1 MSSVN
6 RVLGDQGRALMT
18 GSFQNYLQP
27 TPQDLDFLINDL
39 RFPLLDTTIHKTLGY
54 LYHYIPYVKYE
65 HNLKLVV
72 ASFLN
77 NPLCFGQGGAPFES
91 NYMIIEVFKLIAD
104 KKLKI
109 SKPTLSIKSWYT
121 IILKEINNF
130 ALFNPQ
136 INSWKVLPIISGL
149 LLSNDLRNMLHIK
162 DYPLEY
168 SWFFKDWD
176 EKIMKLFKYCLKYT
190 LSATH
195 SDDVINLTLVSLAIT
210 YRKEENIGDYTL
222 NISSNF
228 IISKLIHLIFGNSDI
243 SAMIYTKFF
252 FINPDDPKA
261 DETVQ
266 SEIMLKPVLKQLN
279 KLAFLLESYFKKLPI
294 HESSYPLILDSLD
307 KVHIFNK
314 SLCFSTQASLFNHN
328 PAQSIDSATSSIN
341 HRFWYLMKTLL
352 FAEVVVYQG
361 ILTRFLTSTAGNNL
375 TFFSKIYTSRSF
387 SSLELEYKQIS
398 LKILHNLYYMN
409 HILHS
414 IGQGG
419 FDSYNFVYYLTLEF
433 ALNNGSSTFEFE
445 NLTRFLIGDYQE
457 VNLFPEFINNNYLVR
472 CKVLF
477 VLGLWENY
485 LQQEKQNQAF
495 IKHDIFS
502 VCLHLVDDSIFVD
515 PELIEASHSVL
526 LICFSSEKN
535 STSIKESTEY
545 VQLLIKQ
552 FPRLLSSN
560 QLSIGVETVGKKI
573 LSSPVSYNEGL
584 YANSVDEFLNFL
596 YFACLHARSGIP
608 IDSHES
614 TNEVAFAS
622 AQPIS
627 EIAASSTMS
636 HLDKKKNE
644 NTDII
649 RANKRKKPKAVV
661 NLRLPKN
668 KSSNDYNFERRTKP
682 ETTRE
687 ALVVSAINLVPYLP
701 LSIFTKWL
709 DKIWSLIEMS
719 NTHEIPYLTSM
730 LWKVLSENMDLN
742 RCEIGFKW
750 WYESKRAAEDLNV
763 PLLKL

>member
-1 MSSVN
+1 MSNLN
-6 RVLGDQGRALMT
+6 RVLGDRGRALVN

-39 RFPLLDTTIHKTLGY
+39 RFPLPDTTIHKTLGY

-77 NPLCFGQGGAPFES
+77 NPLCFCHEGAPFES

-136 INSWKVLPIISGL
+136 MNCWKVLPIISGL
-149 LLSNDLRNMLHIK
+149 LLSSNLRNMLYTK

-168 SWFFKDWD
+168 RWFFKDWD

-195 SDDVINLTLVSLAIT
+195 SDDIINLTLVSLAIT
-210 YRKEENIGDYTL
+210 YNKEEDIREYTL

-228 IISKLIHLIFGNSDI
+228 IISRLIHLIFGDSDT
-243 SAMIYTKFF
+243 SAVVYNKFF
-252 FINPDDPKA
+252 YINPGDSQA
-261 DETVQ
+261 EEIVQ
-266 SEIMLKPVLKQLN
+266 SEIMLRPVLKQLN
-279 KLAFLLESYFKKLPI
+279 KLSFLLESYFKRLPV
-294 HESSYPLILDSLD
+294 HESSFPLILESLD
-307 KVHIFNK
+307 RIHMFNK
-314 SLCFSTQASLFNHN
+314 ALCFSTQASVFNQN
-328 PAQSIDSATSSIN
+328 PVKSTGGVANVLSQQ
-341 HRFWYLMKTLL
+341 FWYLMKTLL

-375 TFFSKIYTSRSF
+375 TFFSKIYTSKSF
-387 SSLELEYKQIS
+387 NSLELEYKQIS

-433 ALNNGSSTFEFE
+433 ALNNGPSTYEFE

-457 VNLFPEFINNNYLVR
+457 VNLFPDVINNNYVVR

-495 IKHDIFS
+495 IKQEIFS

-526 LICFSSEKN
+526 LICFSNEKN

-545 VQLLIKQ
+545 VQLLIRQ
-552 FPRLLSSN
+552 FPRLLSPN

-573 LSSPVSYNEGL
+573 LSNPVSYKEGL
-584 YANSVDEFLNFL
+584 HANSVDEFLSFL
-596 YFACLHARSGIP
+596 YFASLHARSGIP
-608 IDSHES
+608 IDSHGN
-614 TNEVAFAS
+614 TNELAFAS

-649 RANKRKKPKAVV
+649 RANKKKKPKAVV

-668 KSSNDYNFERRTKP
+668 NSSKNYKFERRTKP

-687 ALVVSAINLVPYLP
+687 ALIVSTINLIPYLP

-719 NTHEIPYLTSM
+719 NSHEIPYLTSM

-742 RCEIGFKW
+742 RCEIGFRW
-750 WYESKRAAEDLNV
+750 WYESKRAAENVDLS
-763 PLLKL
+763 LMKL

>member
-1 MSSVN
+1 MSSLN
-6 RVLGDQGRALMT
+6 RVLGDQGRALVN

-39 RFPLLDTTIHKTLGY
+39 RFPLPDTTIHKLLGY

-65 HNLKLVV
+65 HNLKLVI

-77 NPLCFGQGGAPFES
+77 NPLCFCHEGAPFES

-104 KKLKI
+104 KKLRI

-149 LLSNDLRNMLHIK
+149 LLSNDLRNMLYTK

-168 SWFFKDWD
+168 RWFFKDWD
-176 EKIMKLFKYCLKYT
+176 EKITKLFRYCLKYT
-190 LSATH
+190 LSAVH

-210 YRKEENIGDYTL
+210 YKKEEDIRDYTL

-228 IISKLIHLIFGNSDI
+228 IISRLIHLIFGESDI
-243 SAMIYTKFF
+243 SAAVYTKFF
-252 FINPDDPKA
+252 FINPGDSQAEEIAK
-261 DETVQ
+261 
-266 SEIMLKPVLKQLN
+266 SEIMLRPVLKQLN
-279 KLAFLLESYFKKLPI
+279 KLSFLLESYFKRLPI
-294 HESSYPLILDSLD
+294 HESSFPLILDSLD
-307 KVHIFNK
+307 RIHTFNK
-314 SLCFSTQASLFNHN
+314 ALCFSTQASFFNQN
-328 PAQSIDSATSSIN
+328 PVQSTDGTAN
-341 HRFWYLMKTLL
+341 ALNQQFWYLMKTLL

-375 TFFSKIYTSRSF
+375 TFFSKLYTSKSF
-387 SSLELEYKQIS
+387 NSLELEYKQIS

-409 HILHS
+409 HISHS

-433 ALNNGSSTFEFE
+433 ALNNGPSTYEFE

-457 VNLFPEFINNNYLVR
+457 VNLFPDVINNNYIVR

-495 IKHDIFS
+495 IKQEIFS

-526 LICFSSEKN
+526 LICFSNEKN
-535 STSIKESTEY
+535 STSLKESTEY

-552 FPRLLSSN
+552 FPRLLSPN

-573 LSSPVSYNEGL
+573 LSNPISYSEGFH
-584 YANSVDEFLNFL
+584 ANSVDEFLNFL
-596 YFACLHARSGIP
+596 YFACLHARSGIS

-649 RANKRKKPKAVV
+649 RANKRKKPKAIV

-668 KSSNDYNFERRTKP
+668 NSSKDYKFERRTKP

-687 ALVVSAINLVPYLP
+687 ALIVSTINLIPYLP

-709 DKIWSLIEMS
+709 NKIWSTIEMS
-719 NTHEIPYLTSM
+719 NAREIPYLTSM

-742 RCEIGFKW
+742 RCEIGFRW
-750 WYESKRAAEDLNV
+750 WYESKRAAENLDLS
-763 PLLKL
+763 LLKL

>member
-1 MSSVN
+1 MSN
-6 RVLGDQGRALMT
+6 LNRGLGDRGRVLVN

-39 RFPLLDTTIHKTLGY
+39 RFPLPDTTIHKTLGY

-77 NPLCFGQGGAPFES
+77 NPLCFCHGGAPFES

-136 INSWKVLPIISGL
+136 MNCWKVLPIISGL
-149 LLSNDLRNMLHIK
+149 LLSNNLRDMLYTK

-168 SWFFKDWD
+168 RWFFKDWD
-176 EKIMKLFKYCLKYT
+176 DKIMKLFKYCLKYT

-195 SDDVINLTLVSLAIT
+195 SDDIINLTLVSLAIT
-210 YRKEENIGDYTL
+210 YNKEEDIRDYTL

-228 IISKLIHLIFGNSDI
+228 IISRLIHLIFGDSNT
-243 SAMIYTKFF
+243 SAVVYNKFF
-252 FINPDDPKA
+252 YINPGDSQA
-261 DETVQ
+261 EEIVQ
-266 SEIMLKPVLKQLN
+266 SEIMLRPVLKQLN
-279 KLAFLLESYFKKLPI
+279 KLSFLLESYFKRLPI
-294 HESSYPLILDSLD
+294 HESSFPLILESLD
-307 KVHIFNK
+307 RIHMFNK
-314 SLCFSTQASLFNHN
+314 ALCFSTQTSVFNQN
-328 PAQSIDSATSSIN
+328 PVQSTGGAANVLS
-341 HRFWYLMKTLL
+341 HQFWYLMKTLL

-375 TFFSKIYTSRSF
+375 TFFSKIYTSKSF
-387 SSLELEYKQIS
+387 NSLELEYKQIS

-433 ALNNGSSTFEFE
+433 ALNNGPSTYEFE

-457 VNLFPEFINNNYLVR
+457 VNLFPDVINNNYVVR

-495 IKHDIFS
+495 IKQEIFS
-502 VCLHLVDDSIFVD
+502 ICLHLVDDSIFVD

-526 LICFSSEKN
+526 LICFSNEKN

-545 VQLLIKQ
+545 VQLLIRQ
-552 FPRLLSSN
+552 FPRLLSPN

-573 LSSPVSYNEGL
+573 LSNPVSYKEGL
-584 YANSVDEFLNFL
+584 HANSVDEFLSFL
-596 YFACLHARSGIP
+596 YFASLHARSGIP
-608 IDSHES
+608 IDSHGN
-614 TNEVAFAS
+614 TNELAFAS

-668 KSSNDYNFERRTKP
+668 NSSKDYRFERRTKP

-687 ALVVSAINLVPYLP
+687 ALIVSTINLIPYLP

-709 DKIWSLIEMS
+709 DKIWSLIEIS
-719 NTHEIPYLTSM
+719 NSHEIPYLTSM

-742 RCEIGFKW
+742 RCEIGFRW
-750 WYESKRAAEDLNV
+750 WYESKRAAENVDLS
-763 PLLKL
+763 LMKL

>member
-1 MSSVN
+1 MSNLN
-6 RVLGDQGRALMT
+6 RVLGDQGRALVN

-39 RFPLLDTTIHKTLGY
+39 RFPLPDTTIHKLLGY

-77 NPLCFGQGGAPFES
+77 NPLCFCHEGAPFES

-104 KKLKI
+104 KKLRI

-149 LLSNDLRNMLHIK
+149 LLSNDLRNMLYTK

-168 SWFFKDWD
+168 RWFFKDWD
-176 EKIMKLFKYCLKYT
+176 EKITKLFRYCLKYT
-190 LSATH
+190 LSAVH

-210 YRKEENIGDYTL
+210 YKKEEDIRDYTL

-228 IISKLIHLIFGNSDI
+228 IISRLIHLIFGESDI
-243 SAMIYTKFF
+243 SAAVYTKFF
-252 FINPDDPKA
+252 FINPGDSQAEEIAK
-261 DETVQ
+261 
-266 SEIMLKPVLKQLN
+266 SEIMLRPVLKQLN
-279 KLAFLLESYFKKLPI
+279 KLSFLLESYFKRLPI
-294 HESSYPLILDSLD
+294 HESSFPLILDSLD
-307 KVHIFNK
+307 RIHTFNK
-314 SLCFSTQASLFNHN
+314 ALCFSTQASFFNQN
-328 PAQSIDSATSSIN
+328 PVQSTDGTAN
-341 HRFWYLMKTLL
+341 ALNQQFWYLMKTLL

-375 TFFSKIYTSRSF
+375 TFFSKLYTSKSF
-387 SSLELEYKQIS
+387 NSLELEYKQIS

-409 HILHS
+409 HISHS

-433 ALNNGSSTFEFE
+433 ALNNGPSTYEFE

-457 VNLFPEFINNNYLVR
+457 VNLFPDVINNNYIVR

-495 IKHDIFS
+495 IKQEIFS

-526 LICFSSEKN
+526 LICFSNEKN
-535 STSIKESTEY
+535 STSLKESTEY

-552 FPRLLSSN
+552 FPRLLSPN

-573 LSSPVSYNEGL
+573 LSNPISYSEGFH
-584 YANSVDEFLNFL
+584 ANSVDEFLNFL
-596 YFACLHARSGIP
+596 YFACLHARSGIS

-649 RANKRKKPKAVV
+649 RANKRKKPKAIV

-668 KSSNDYNFERRTKP
+668 NSSKDYKFERRTKP

-687 ALVVSAINLVPYLP
+687 ALIVSTINLIPYLP

-709 DKIWSLIEMS
+709 NKIWSTIEMS
-719 NTHEIPYLTSM
+719 NAREIPYLTSM

-742 RCEIGFKW
+742 RCEIGFRW
-750 WYESKRAAEDLNV
+750 WYESKRAAENLELS
-763 PLLKL
+763 LLKL